1 MIAVPLK
8 SFGPIDFGSGSDVC
22 RLVFGEPDEKE
33 EMEGVDGSSSQVWHY
48 WEKGFSLFFD
58 PENDF
63 NFVCAEV
70 DNSVQLLMFDTPIFE
85 LSEQQLIQ
93 FMKSKGFNVTDTEQH
108 EWGERRVS
116 FDDIFADFYFEH
128 GKMMSVNYSIEH

>member
-8 SFGPIDFGSGSDVC
+8 SFGPVSFGSGRDVC
-22 RLVFGEPDEKE
+22 RLVFGAPSERED
-33 EMEGVDGSSSQVWHY
+33 MEGIDGARSEVWHY
-48 WEKGFSLFFD
+48 WDKGFSLFFD
-58 PENDF
+58 PDQDF

-70 DNSVQLLMFDTPIFE
+70 DNSVQLVMFDTPIFE
-85 LSEQQLIQ
+85 LSEQQLTQ
-93 FMKSKGFNVTDTEQH
+93 LLKSKGFNVTDTEQH

-128 GKMMSVNYSIEH
+128 GKMVSVNYSIEH

>member
-1 MIAVPLK
+1 
-8 SFGPIDFGSGSDVC
+8 
-22 RLVFGEPDEKE
+22 
-33 EMEGVDGSSSQVWHY
+33 MEGVDGSTSTVWHY
-48 WEKGFSLFFD
+48 WDKGFSLFFD
-58 PENDF
+58 PESDF
-63 NFVCAEV
+63 RFVCAEV

-85 LSEQQLIQ
+85 MTEQQLIQ
-93 FMKSKGFNVTDTEQH
+93 YMKQKGFNVTDTEQH